1 MGKGSNVAKAN
12 AARARNA
19 KEQGKSKEER
29 EASKA
34 KAEKDRNAKKCLVCL
49 QTFMISSKDKLL
61 YDHVVA
67 KHDKLIK
74 EPEKCFPHLKGFD
87 PNAPEP
93 TGIAVAQAA
102 AKKKVKKVRLR
113 RLRLDPRAP
122 PARLTALYPHA
133 GRRLLR
139 CEVYRPSE
147 RRGRDRVPHK
157 DRARGRRG
165 TKGAGARRDAAGP
178 AAGGPSAGVNKFV
191 IVKRPP
197 GRWDSFV

>member
-102 AKKKVKKVRLR
+102 AKKKVKKVATPASSTRPPRATGATHRVISPRRRRRRTSRTCWPRACKSVRKRSSLPSPTLAVQRGTQPLR
-113 RLRLDPRAP
+113 RAP
-122 PARLTALYPHA
+122 
-133 GRRLLR
+133 
-139 CEVYRPSE
+139 C
-147 RRGRDRVPHK
+147 
-157 DRARGRRG
+157 
-165 TKGAGARRDAAGP
+165 TKGR
-178 AAGGPSAGVNKFV
+178 
-191 IVKRPP
+191 
-197 GRWDSFV
+197 

>member
-87 PNAPEP
+87 PKRARAD
-93 TGIAVAQAA
+93 GH
-102 AKKKVKKVRLR
+102 R
-113 RLRLDPRAP
+113 RGPGRGEEEGQEGTTPASSTRPPRA
-122 PARLTALYPHA
+122 
-133 GRRLLR
+133 
-139 CEVYRPSE
+139 
-147 RRGRDRVPHK
+147 
-157 DRARGRRG
+157 
-165 TKGAGARRDAAGP
+165 AGATHRFVSPRRRRKKICPICWRRD
-178 AAGGPSAGVNKFV
+178 
-191 IVKRPP
+191 
-197 GRWDSFV
+197 

>member
-102 AKKKVKKVRLR
+102 AKKKVKNCVEIKILWRVRAESSR
-113 RLRLDPRAP
+113 RPPR
-122 PARLTALYPHA
+122 H
-133 GRRLLR
+133 
-139 CEVYRPSE
+139 
-147 RRGRDRVPHK
+147 
-157 DRARGRRG
+157 
-165 TKGAGARRDAAGP
+165 RRDAGSMAWRCRFLTARRSRDGR
-178 AAGGPSAGVNKFV
+178 V
-191 IVKRPP
+191 IAEK
-197 GRWDSFV
+197 

>member
-74 EPEKCFPHLKGFD
+74 ETEKCFPHLKGFD

-102 AKKKVKKVRLR
+102 AKKKVKKV
-113 RLRLDPRAP
+113 DSGVFDST
-122 PARLTALYPHA
+122 PARRRRDSPRYIPTQKKED
-133 GRRLLR
+133 GRVIADLL
-139 CEVYRPSE
+139 
-147 RRGRDRVPHK
+147 
-157 DRARGRRG
+157 A
-165 TKGAGARRDAAGP
+165 AGAPALVDFVGKKKKEDATC
-178 AAGGPSAGVNKFV
+178 
-191 IVKRPP
+191 
-197 GRWDSFV
+197 DC

>member
-102 AKKKVKKVRLR
+102 AKKKVKNCVEIKILWRVRAESSR
-113 RLRLDPRAP
+113 RPPR
-122 PARLTALYPHA
+122 H
-133 GRRLLR
+133 
-139 CEVYRPSE
+139 
-147 RRGRDRVPHK
+147 
-157 DRARGRRG
+157 
-165 TKGAGARRDAAGP
+165 RRDACSMAWRGRFL
-178 AAGGPSAGVNKFV
+178 AARRSQH
-191 IVKRPP
+191 
-197 GRWDSFV
+197 GRAITQK

>member
-133 GRRLLR
+133 EEG
-139 CEVYRPSE
+139 
-147 RRGRDRVPHK
+147 
-157 DRARGRRG
+157 
-165 TKGAGARRDAAGP
+165 
-178 AAGGPSAGVNKFV
+178 GGPVRFISGGPE
-191 IVKRPP
+191 R
-197 GRWDSFV
+197 GW

>member
-102 AKKKVKKVRLR
+102 AKKKCQEASREDSGVFEDARAAATGDTPRPASREK
-113 RLRLDPRAP
+113 PRATGATQRA
-122 PARLTALYPHA
+122 ARSIPTQKKEEHLF
-133 GRRLLR
+133 RL
-139 CEVYRPSE
+139 
-147 RRGRDRVPHK
+147 
-157 DRARGRRG
+157 
-165 TKGAGARRDAAGP
+165 
-178 AAGGPSAGVNKFV
+178 AGGGLE
-191 IVKRPP
+191 R
-197 GRWDSFV
+197 G

>member
-102 AKKKVKKVRLR
+102 AKKKVKNGAFVLNHPASSTRP
-113 RLRLDPRAP
+113 PRATGATHRVISP
-122 PARLTALYPHA
+122 RRRRRGGPLGLA
-133 GRRLLR
+133 GRGL
-139 CEVYRPSE
+139 E
-147 RRGRDRVPHK
+147 RG
-157 DRARGRRG
+157 
-165 TKGAGARRDAAGP
+165 
-178 AAGGPSAGVNKFV
+178 
-191 IVKRPP
+191 
-197 GRWDSFV
+197 

>member
-102 AKKKVKKVRLR
+102 AKKKVKKVRPR

-133 GRRLLR
+133 EEG
-139 CEVYRPSE
+139 
-147 RRGRDRVPHK
+147 
-157 DRARGRRG
+157 
-165 TKGAGARRDAAGP
+165 
-178 AAGGPSAGVNKFV
+178 GGPLGLAG
-191 IVKRPP
+191 R
-197 GRWDSFV
+197 GLERG

>member
-67 KHDKLIK
+67 KHDKFIK

-87 PNAPEP
+87 PNTPEP
-93 TGIAVAQAA
+93 TGIAVAQARRRKKCQGGGRDSPSPPRRRGPGR
-102 AKKKVKKVRLR
+102 AKKGQEVK
-113 RLRLDPRAP
+113 RLRLDRVISPRREEGRTQPDLRPRA
-122 PARLTALYPHA
+122 
-133 GRRLLR
+133 
-139 CEVYRPSE
+139 
-147 RRGRDRVPHK
+147 
-157 DRARGRRG
+157 
-165 TKGAGARRDAAGP
+165 
-178 AAGGPSAGVNKFV
+178 
-191 IVKRPP
+191 
-197 GRWDSFV
+197 

>member
-19 KEQGKSKEER
+19 KDQGKSKEER

-74 EPEKCFPHLKGFD
+74 EPEKCFPHTSRASTRTRPSPPASPARK
-87 PNAPEP
+87 
-93 TGIAVAQAA
+93 Q
-102 AKKKVKKVRLR
+102 LR
-113 RLRLDPRAP
+113 R
-122 PARLTALYPHA
+122 
-133 GRRLLR
+133 
-139 CEVYRPSE
+139 
-147 RRGRDRVPHK
+147 K
-157 DRARGRRG
+157 
-165 TKGAGARRDAAGP
+165 K
-178 AAGGPSAGVNKFV
+178 
-191 IVKRPP
+191 
-197 GRWDSFV
+197 

>member
-1 MGKGSNVAKAN
+1 MLTKLSERCTTTTRSIDAIEARRLHSALTLRALPLELRNLTTMGKGSNVAKAN

-19 KEQGKSKEER
+19 KDQGKSKEER

-102 AKKKVKKVRLR
+102 AKKKVKKKKEEDLS
-113 RLRLDPRAP
+113 D
-122 PARLTALYPHA
+122 
-133 GRRLLR
+133 LL
-139 CEVYRPSE
+139 
-147 RRGRDRVPHK
+147 
-157 DRARGRRG
+157 
-165 TKGAGARRDAAGP
+165 AAGLNV
-178 AAGGPSAGVNKFV
+178 GK
-191 IVKRPP
+191 KKK
-197 GRWDSFV
+197 

>member
-102 AKKKVKKVRLR
+102 AMPVGSGAFGSKPLR
-113 RLRLDPRAP
+113 WGKHFSGSLINLSCFA
-122 PARLTALYPHA
+122 T
-133 GRRLLR
+133 
-139 CEVYRPSE
+139 
-147 RRGRDRVPHK
+147 
-157 DRARGRRG
+157 
-165 TKGAGARRDAAGP
+165 T
-178 AAGGPSAGVNKFV
+178 
-191 IVKRPP
+191 
-197 GRWDSFV
+197 

>member
-93 TGIAVAQAA
+93 TGIAVAPAP
-102 AKKKVKKVRLR
+102 AKKKGKKVATPASSTRP
-113 RLRLDPRAP
+113 PRATGATHRVISP
-122 PARLTALYPHA
+122 
-133 GRRLLR
+133 RR
-139 CEVYRPSE
+139 
-147 RRGRDRVPHK
+147 RRRRTSRTCWP
-157 DRARGRRG
+157 RA
-165 TKGAGARRDAAGP
+165 
-178 AAGGPSAGVNKFV
+178 
-191 IVKRPP
+191 
-197 GRWDSFV
+197 